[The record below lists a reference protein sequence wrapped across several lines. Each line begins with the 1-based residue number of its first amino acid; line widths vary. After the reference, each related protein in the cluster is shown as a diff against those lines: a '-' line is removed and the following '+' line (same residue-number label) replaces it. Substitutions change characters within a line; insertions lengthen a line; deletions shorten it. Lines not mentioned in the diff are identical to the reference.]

1 MSNKPKFNNIKKTK
15 KEISAI
21 EGQVIDKVLTLVMSA
36 LGFVAAL
43 AWNDAIQTTF
53 KTFFGEQSELWA
65 KYIYAVILTTIVVII
80 SIQLDKALKKIKKEK
95 EDQEIKI

>member
-1 MSNKPKFNNIKKTK
+1 MAKKSKIKSK
-15 KEISAI
+15 KKIDSLENR
-21 EGQVIDKVLTLVMSA
+21 VIDKVLTLVMSA

-53 KTFFGEQSELWA
+53 NKFFGEQSELWA

-80 SIQLDKALKKIKKEK
+80 SIQLDRALKQIRK
-95 EDQEIKI
+95 EDHKKGLREQK